1 VKKASAF
8 NDWSAVKLLEQY
20 DPTDMYSVS
29 QPFAYVADHIVEVTL
44 GASLAEE
51 ISKYEA
57 KMRSEEMPD
66 SPVSA
71 DPQDLGMPNGGENP
85 AGSGMNGTSS
95 ARKTGHPGWLEKLR
109 DGLQKGCDIGWFVVV
124 CGDEERVP
132 PPAEILRGRYSS
144 RPSMTSDGS
153 SSMKTQR
160 SGFRGLFRRKVVVE
174 E

>member
-1 VKKASAF
+1 MKKKGPTF
-8 NDWSAVKLLEQY
+8 NEWSAVKLLEQY

-29 QPFAYVADHIVEVTL
+29 QPYAYVADHVVEVTL

-57 KMRSEEMPD
+57 KMRSEEIPD

-71 DPQDLGMPNGGENP
+71 DPDDTGSPNGT
-85 AGSGMNGTSS
+85 GMNGGSS
-95 ARKTGHPGWLEKLR
+95 GQNKGQPGWFEKLR
-109 DGLQKGCDIGWFVVV
+109 DGLQSGCDIGWYVVV
-124 CGDEERVP
+124 CGDEERAP
-132 PPAEILRGRYSS
+132 PPAEMLRGRYSG

-153 SSMKTQR
+153 SSVKMQR
-160 SGFRGLFRRKVVVE
+160 NGGFRGLFRRKIVVE